1 MTHILPGGMTEP
13 VILSLRK
20 IPPGSTKRKRDV
32 EDQRI
37 HSHRHDLRPLRA
49 FCARGGLRGGRRRA
63 GRRRAHL
70 GSSDG
75 GRCGFQRRP
84 DQDRGGRGGLRDRR
98 AMTAAAPRLA
108 GFAVALAVLFGIGA
122 LAGGVF
128 DPAPPNASP
137 QRPAAARQ
145 AMAGMAQTDQ
155 DGAGGSAVKMGV
167 RGLAVSAEGLRMV
180 VDTPVF
186 EPGRT
191 RELRFRV
198 LDDRERA
205 LRDYDVQHTKR
216 MHLIVVRRDL
226 SGFQHLHP
234 RLAADGTWR
243 VPLRLDAAGSYRVFA
258 DFSHDDTPVTLGSDL
273 TVDGRFSARQLPA
286 PRLETA
292 AGDYQVRLVAAKAA
306 PGR

>member
-1 MTHILPGGMTEP
+1 
-13 VILSLRK
+13 
-20 IPPGSTKRKRDV
+20 
-32 EDQRI
+32 
-37 HSHRHDLRPLRA
+37 
-49 FCARGGLRGGRRRA
+49 
-63 GRRRAHL
+63 
-70 GSSDG
+70 
-75 GRCGFQRRP
+75 
-84 DQDRGGRGGLRDRR
+84 
-98 AMTAAAPRLA
+98 MTAAAPRLA

-122 LAGGVF
+122 LAGRVF

-137 QRPAAARQ
+137 QRPAADRQ

-155 DGAGGSAVKMGV
+155 HGAGGSAMKMGV

-198 LDDRERA
+198 LDDRGRA

-216 MHLIVVRRDL
+216 MHLIVVCRDL

-258 DFSHDDTPVTLGSDL
+258 DFSHDDMPVTLGSDL
-273 TVDGRFSARQLPA
+273 TIDGRFSARQLPA
-286 PRLETA
+286 PKARELIEAGAKRSLADLKAVQPYDPGSPCEIVVDFNTSDQVEKYRYRPGVEITESRQIASRADDWWTA
-292 AGDYQVRLVAAKAA
+292 WRQFFF
-306 PGR
+306 

>member
-1 MTHILPGGMTEP
+1 
-13 VILSLRK
+13 
-20 IPPGSTKRKRDV
+20 
-32 EDQRI
+32 
-37 HSHRHDLRPLRA
+37 
-49 FCARGGLRGGRRRA
+49 
-63 GRRRAHL
+63 
-70 GSSDG
+70 
-75 GRCGFQRRP
+75 
-84 DQDRGGRGGLRDRR
+84 
-98 AMTAAAPRLA
+98 MTAAAPRLA

-137 QRPAAARQ
+137 QRSAADRQ
-145 AMAGMAQTDQ
+145 AMAGMAQSDQ
-155 DGAGGSAVKMGV
+155 HGAGDSAMQMGV

-180 VDTPVF
+180 VETPVF

-198 LDDRERA
+198 LDDRGRA

-292 AGDYQVRLVAAKAA
+292 AGDYQVRLVAPKAA
-306 PGR
+306 AGRETELRFAVRRDGEPVQVEPYLGADGHLVALREGDLAFLHVHPTKSGDHRAITFEATLPTTGRYRLFLQFKVGSRVQTAAFTKTVSR